1 MARSVCRGRN
11 RSGAAR
17 PGVLHLACHLLGG
30 GFEDRNHRERG
41 GAHAAAPAG
50 ACARGARADADASLR
65 KGRKQRLAL
74 AAAAVTPNYASCCG
88 GGESDNGGRNQRDL
102 CGVAGGEAAAL
113 RRLVVARPRRR
124 QARRVC
130 DVVAHEVEERVLGPR
145 GRVVPAAAPHAL
157 DHLMRYNLDR
167 REMQSKEGS
176 RRISANEC
184 IAPRNRPHKT
194 GSPRSLC
201 RPTSAAVRAVVAR
214 AGSRSPGCDCARRR
228 VPPAPG
234 VARVDCHA
242 VARVGGGGRDRRV

>member
-130 DVVAHEVEERVLGPR
+130 DVAAPSKCREASKTCPGRVRETAWRRLASAEKRPGHVLASGASEAR
-145 GRVVPAAAPHAL
+145 GRMKWRSASCGRHA
-157 DHLMRYNLDR
+157 H
-167 REMQSKEGS
+167 
-176 RRISANEC
+176 
-184 IAPRNRPHKT
+184 
-194 GSPRSLC
+194 
-201 RPTSAAVRAVVAR
+201 
-214 AGSRSPGCDCARRR
+214 
-228 VPPAPG
+228 
-234 VARVDCHA
+234 ARVSMRTREREDS
-242 VARVGGGGRDRRV
+242 GRERGKCR

>member
-11 RSGAAR
+11 RSAGAAR
-17 PGVLHLACHLLGG
+17 RGVLHLLGG
-30 GFEDRNHRERG
+30 GLEDRNHRERG

-74 AAAAVTPNYASCCG
+74 AAAAVTPNYAGCCG

-130 DVVAHEVEERVLGPR
+130 DVAAHEVEERVLGPR
-145 GRVVPAAAPHAL
+145 GRVVPAAPHAL
-157 DHLMRYNLDR
+157 DHLGTARTRLVAHAA
-167 REMQSKEGS
+167 SV
-176 RRISANEC
+176 
-184 IAPRNRPHKT
+184 APRVQLPERVWLGP
-194 GSPRSLC
+194 
-201 RPTSAAVRAVVAR
+201 AAVRL
-214 AGSRSPGCDCARRR
+214 SPPGCDCARRR
-228 VPPAPG
+228 VLPAPG

>member
-157 DHLMRYNLDR
+157 DHLGTARTKLVAHAA
-167 REMQSKEGS
+167 
-176 RRISANEC
+176 SA
-184 IAPRNRPHKT
+184 APRVRLSERLWLGP
-194 GSPRSLC
+194 
-201 RPTSAAVRAVVAR
+201 AAVRRAVTAR
-214 AGSRSPGCDCARRR
+214 AA
-228 VPPAPG
+228 VYLQPPA
-234 VARVDCHA
+234 
-242 VARVGGGGRDRRV
+242 